1 MNAGETFCR
10 LENQAPSLK
19 SIRLVSL
26 TCCHYLGLDL
36 DRPTGRLMLV
46 LKEVWLLLEDN
57 LESLIE

>member
-1 MNAGETFCR
+1 VNAGETFCR

-46 LKEVWLLLEDN
+46 LKEV
-57 LESLIE
+57 